1 MLAPPGQ
8 RRLYQIFL
16 THVALA
22 DEINLDAGAR
32 GQTLRILAQTVPK
45 RLGELRVIENP
56 HLPRVQIGGHSLGV
70 ADLRQRAK
78 NQHSIPTPQHACDLV
93 LQSLRQQF
101 DAHPGIISD
110 LFGSG
115 YAGLGLWQKHWRN
128 GTLRVSAAQNA
139 WTDKLPL
146 FDLYSTYFAQIH

>member
-32 GQTLRILAQTVPK
+32 GQTLRVLAQTVPK

-56 HLPRVQIGGHSLGV
+56 HPPRVQIGGHSLGV
-70 ADLRQRAK
+70 ADLRQRSK

-115 YAGLGLWQKHWRN
+115 YAGLGSMGRRASSSLIASSTWPEKSWQEAASSRAWRLA
-128 GTLRVSAAQNA
+128 GSR
-139 WTDKLPL
+139 
-146 FDLYSTYFAQIH
+146 

>member
-115 YAGLGLWQKHWRN
+115 YAGLGYCRWGSPMPRTRAELPPRSQI
-128 GTLRVSAAQNA
+128 
-139 WTDKLPL
+139 TDYISLGVLAKT
-146 FDLYSTYFAQIH
+146 F